1 MRAFVLCGHSPGKE
15 ARAASQEFH
24 SLLCGGGR
32 MTISEFRSREE
43 VVDRINQH
51 LTAASEELEKLSP
64 EDFAD
69 PEAFW
74 RTSRAITEA
83 GSLVVAERNYTG

>member
-1 MRAFVLCGHSPGKE
+1 
-15 ARAASQEFH
+15 
-24 SLLCGGGR
+24 

-43 VVDRINQH
+43 VLDRINEH

-69 PEAFW
+69 PEDFW
-74 RTSRAITEA
+74 RTSRAITEV